1 MLFSSCVS
9 PCPLML
15 ASSPKRGKTKC
26 QSWKRKREVDST
38 KVEIEIPIELKRV
51 VGKNSTQFVSE
62 ASYLMKQYM
71 PLDMEKWDD
80 IHPDKKRKYFMK
92 LKVLTYYSL
101 FVMSIFFTN

>member
-26 QSWKRKREVDST
+26 QSWKRKREVDPT

-71 PLDMEKWDD
+71 PLDVEKWDD

-92 LKVLTYYSL
+92 LKLLTYYSL
-101 FVMSIFFTN
+101 FAM